1 MPVCSRA
8 RAGGADGEGGTSRG
22 VVCALASGAATEERG
37 QAFAH
42 GALSVVLT
50 LVLVKGKSHK

>member
-1 MPVCSRA
+1 MCSSA

-22 VVCALASGAATEERG
+22 VVCAPASGAATKERG

-42 GALSVVLT
+42 GTQSVVLT
-50 LVLVKGKSHK
+50 LVLVKGKSCK